1 MIVDLSLRL
10 VSLGFAVYLFI
21 RAWKGKNRR
30 GMIDAALIGLLWVAF
45 RYTAFGGAGVA
56 LLARLVKFELIDGTD
71 KYAKAMA
78 VGILVFVASVIPAV
92 PRAIRP
98 LHCGH
103 GPVDAG

>member
-30 GMIDAALIGLLWVAF
+30 RMIDAALIGLLW
-45 RYTAFGGAGVA
+45 VA
-56 LLARLVKFELIDGTD
+56 LLARLVKFELIDGTG

-103 GPVDAG
+103 GPVDSG